1 MHARILMVFSF
12 SVLLAGSSCAEP
24 KAQPDDQVVVKVKE
38 SKQGWLGVSIQDM
51 TSELAREKG
60 LKTKTGAIV
69 MDVVDDSPAEKAG
82 LQKNDVIVEFD
93 DRTIDDADELV
104 RAVRKTSPET
114 RVNVVVMRNDQRK
127 TLPVEVGKAKKM
139 KLRAFTFKGPRVHVF
154 SSTDMHGLTLMT
166 LNKQLGE
173 YFGAPRGRGV
183 LVQEVDKGSTA
194 EKAGFKA
201 GDVIIKVG
209 EESVRRIDDIR
220 WAMDEFD
227 EGDRV
232 AIGILRKGSQKSLT
246 LTKDA
251 SEVSGLHWFRGGEH
265 APLLLDEE
273 FDFHLEGLDDF
284 HIEIEEPEGIYEEST
299 RLFKERFKQLK
310 TELKVLRE
318 RLGKE
323 MKEVQNEIRR
333 ELKQAF
339 T

>member
-1 MHARILMVFSF
+1 MHARNLLVFSF

-24 KAQPDDQVVVKVKE
+24 NARPDDQERVIVKE
-38 SKQGWLGVSIQDM
+38 SKEGWLGVSIQDM
-51 TSELAREKG
+51 TSELAREKD

-69 MDVVDDSPAEKAG
+69 MKVVDDSPAQKAG
-82 LQKNDVIVEFD
+82 FRKNDVIVKFD
-93 DRTIDDADELV
+93 DKTIDDADELIQ
-104 RAVRKTSPET
+104 AVRKTSPES

-127 TLPVEVGKAKKM
+127 TLPVQVGKAKKSTI
-139 KLRAFTFKGPRVHVF
+139 RAFSFKGPRVHVF
-154 SSTDMHGLTLMT
+154 SSTGMYGLTLMT
-166 LNKQLGE
+166 LNRQLGE

-227 EGDRV
+227 EGDGV
-232 AIGILRKGSQKSLT
+232 AIGILRKGAQKSLT

-251 SEVSGLHWFRGGEH
+251 SEVSGLHWFHGGEH
-265 APLLLDEE
+265 EPLLLDEE
-273 FDFHLEGLDDF
+273 FDFQLEGLDDF
-284 HIEIEEPEGIYEEST
+284 HIEIEKPEGVYEES
-299 RLFKERFKQLK
+299 RRMFKEHFKQLK
-310 TELKVLRE
+310 TELKILQE
-318 RLGKE
+318 RLESEIK
-323 MKEVQNEIRR
+323 KAQNKVRQ